1 MEQQFIKNNEGRLDK
16 RIKDYKAFEYSGLIP
31 LLITHT
37 TVVNDA
43 RRFFITPHPV
53 SFLMKQRKEYEAN
66 TLSEIDAIDFVS
78 FFRNQNAENMR
89 MTSALRMNATFPFI
103 LPNAELPT
111 DPPIQVMDGG
121 ASDNFGSETS
131 VRFIQNFKDWINKN
145 TSGIIIIQ
153 MRDTRKEDD
162 FTSFYQKKSAISKL
176 LDPIGQFISNMEN
189 YQDFRIDQQLN
200 YTNLGL
206 NVKLQVV
213 TFEYTPERKEE
224 KAALSLRLT
233 EKEKRDIFRS
243 VYTANNQKAFQML
256 DKWIKE

>member
-1 MEQQFIKNNEGRLDK
+1 
-16 RIKDYKAFEYSGLIP
+16 
-31 LLITHT
+31 
-37 TVVNDA
+37 
-43 RRFFITPHPV
+43 
-53 SFLMKQRKEYEAN
+53 
-66 TLSEIDAIDFVS
+66 
-78 FFRNQNAENMR
+78 
-89 MTSALRMNATFPFI
+89 